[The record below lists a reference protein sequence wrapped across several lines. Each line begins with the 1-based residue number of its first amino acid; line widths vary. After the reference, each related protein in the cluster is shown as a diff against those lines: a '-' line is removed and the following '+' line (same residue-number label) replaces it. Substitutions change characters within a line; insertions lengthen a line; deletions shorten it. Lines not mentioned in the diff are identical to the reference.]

1 MKHAARKTTSVL
13 LSTLLLGSSCLM
25 GVSANTVSTDPVSVD
40 MEKSG
45 FSEADKR
52 FNIYLTINET
62 ADADVSVSLSDA
74 ILDVMTAYAQQY
86 GLDSYQVQ
94 PGDSNPITV
103 TITNNSDKI
112 YKYADDSFTLTPAKY
127 GAMSDFIGYDGEAI
141 PFAYISGIATTSK
154 AIYKNLF
161 GKSESGDISAA
172 DMFGIYDKLAEK
184 TTPAITL

>member
-13 LSTLLLGSSCLM
+13 LSALLLGSGCLM

-45 FSEADKR
+45 FSETDGR

-62 ADADVSVSLSDA
+62 AGNDVSVSLSDA

-86 GLDSYQVQ
+86 GYDSYPVQ

-127 GAMSDFIGYDGEAI
+127 GAMSDFIGYDGEAFPSPI
-141 PFAYISGIATTSK
+141 FPVLLPQAKPFTKIYLIKVRTVTSLLPTCLVSMTSWRK
-154 AIYKNLF
+154 
-161 GKSESGDISAA
+161 
-172 DMFGIYDKLAEK
+172 K